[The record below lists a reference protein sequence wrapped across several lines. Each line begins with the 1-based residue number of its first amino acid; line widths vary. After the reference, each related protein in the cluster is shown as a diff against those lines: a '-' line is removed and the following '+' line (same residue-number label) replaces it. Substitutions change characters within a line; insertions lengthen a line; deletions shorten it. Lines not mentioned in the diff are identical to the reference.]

1 MLTLPIKKAWF
12 DMVAAGEKLEEYR
25 DISDYYNSRFKNSD
39 TKEILLR
46 NGYCRFSPTIKVSVK
61 ISQGYGKE
69 IWGAIPNKKYWIL
82 TILKI
87 IKEE

>member
-1 MLTLPIKKAWF
+1 MLTLPIKKVWF
-12 DMVAAGEKLEEYR
+12 DMIATGEKLEEYR
-25 DISDYYNSRFKNSD
+25 DISDYYNSRFKSGE
-39 TKEILLR
+39 TKEIFLR
-46 NGYCRFSPTIKVSVK
+46 NGYSRFSPTIKVLVK